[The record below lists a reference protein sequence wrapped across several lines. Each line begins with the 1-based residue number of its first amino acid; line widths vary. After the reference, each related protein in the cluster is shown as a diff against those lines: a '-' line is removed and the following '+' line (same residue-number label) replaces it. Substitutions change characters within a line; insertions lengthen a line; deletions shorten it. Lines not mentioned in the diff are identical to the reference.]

1 MRTAVVV
8 SGGDAPGINALVA
21 NFVRM
26 ATGDGHEILGAE
38 GGFPGL
44 MDGQMV
50 TLDYRRLIPWV
61 GQGGSMLPSS
71 RDPVLKDTEAQQR
84 IREVLKQ
91 WKVDNILLFGGN
103 GTLRHIPPLLQEW
116 GISSIG
122 IPTTI
127 DNDVPGSERSLGFD
141 SACNFAYHAIGGAL
155 ATAHALV
162 GRIFLVETLGG
173 VCGNLAL
180 AVAHGA
186 GAHSVLLPEYAYADD
201 WLAERTRKAVEQF
214 GHALIVICE
223 GARGARTLADDL
235 AKLTG
240 IRVRD
245 VRLGHAQRGGVPSH
259 VDRVLAA
266 DFAYAAYTHL
276 KDGLLGGALVV
287 QGGEV
292 RLLTGLLPQQT
303 VIPDKALYDRING
316 SII

>member
-1 MRTAVVV
+1 MV
-8 SGGDAPGINALVA
+8 SGGDAPGINALIA
-21 NFVRM
+21 DYVRL
-26 ATGDGHEILGAE
+26 AVSEGHEVVGAE

-44 MDGQMV
+44 MQEQIV
-50 TLDYRRLIPWV
+50 PLEYRRLIPWV
-61 GQGGSMLPSS
+61 GQGGSILPSS
-71 RDPVLKDTEAQQR
+71 RDPVLRDSEAQER
-84 IREVLKQ
+84 IRMVLKQ
-91 WKVDNILLFGGN
+91 QKIDNILLFGGN

-116 GISSIG
+116 GVSSIG

-155 ATAHALV
+155 ATAHALA
-162 GRIFLVETLGG
+162 GRIFLIETLGG

-180 AVAHGA
+180 AVAHGT
-186 GAHSVLLPEYAYADD
+186 GAHSVLLPEYEYTDA
-201 WLAERTRKAVEQF
+201 WIAERTQKSVERF

-266 DFAYAAYTHL
+266 DFAQAAYTHL
-276 KDGLLGGALVV
+276 RDGLPAGALIV
-287 QGGEV
+287 QKGNV
-292 RLLTGLLPQQT
+292 RLLQGLLPQQA
-303 VIPDKALYDRING
+303 VVPDKSLYDRINRA
-316 SII
+316 II